1 MGIIVGYGVG
11 MKKENCPFCGH
22 RWIRKSSESLVE
34 CPNCRTE
41 YFIQPKLEDL
51 ENEEFIEEDDSLPE
65 EEEEIDTKY

>member
-1 MGIIVGYGVG
+1 MFSAHGFG

-41 YFIQPKLEDL
+41 YFIQPRHEQLED
-51 ENEEFIEEDDSLPE
+51 
-65 EEEEIDTKY
+65 EEITEDEDTIADEFEERNL

>member
-1 MGIIVGYGVG
+1 MGIIVGHGVG

-41 YFIQPKLEDL
+41 YFVQPRLEDL
-51 ENEEFIEEDDSLPE
+51 EKQHLIKEDESLSDE
-65 EEEEIDTKY
+65 DEGRDY